1 MNYIDKIGFE
11 FEGYYKSELHI
22 PYLDKY
28 KIDSSLDDEY
38 ADYMPREAITKPVGI
53 DKIKE
58 ILSYMKKQERAK
70 LYICKRKEVGLH
82 YHISIKKQ
90 FYPYLVTYDFFD
102 AYKELVKTLF
112 NDMYEDRNNCSDGY
126 ASAEVDESH
135 FKLQSPR
142 RYKII
147 NYSYRQHSTIE
158 FRAYGGRYSTGIQ
171 GLELLVNKT
180 IQLIN
185 KTISSARKDKKNNI
199 KFALKE
205 ATADKQHLFLVD
217 DEPSSTPYQFMTI

>member
-11 FEGYYKSELHI
+11 FEGYYKSKFHI
-22 PYLDKY
+22 PYLDEY
-28 KIDSSLDDEY
+28 KTDASLGDGWAGY
-38 ADYMPREAITKPVGI
+38 TPREAITKPVGI
-53 DKIKE
+53 DKIKK
-58 ILSYMKKQERAK
+58 ILSYMKKKEKAK
-70 LYICKRKEVGLH
+70 HYICKREQVGLH

-90 FYPYLVTYDFFD
+90 FYPYLVTYDFFN
-102 AYKELVKTLF
+102 AYKELLKTLF
-112 NDMYEDRNNCSDGY
+112 NNMYEDRNNCSGGF

-135 FKLQSPR
+135 FNLQSPR

-147 NYSYRQHSTIE
+147 NYSYRKHSTIE
-158 FRAYGGRYSTGIQ
+158 FRAYGGEYSTGIQ

-199 KFALKE
+199 RFALKE
-205 ATADKQHLFLVD
+205 VIAEKQHLFLVD
-217 DEPSSTPYQFMTI
+217 DEPSSTPYQFITI